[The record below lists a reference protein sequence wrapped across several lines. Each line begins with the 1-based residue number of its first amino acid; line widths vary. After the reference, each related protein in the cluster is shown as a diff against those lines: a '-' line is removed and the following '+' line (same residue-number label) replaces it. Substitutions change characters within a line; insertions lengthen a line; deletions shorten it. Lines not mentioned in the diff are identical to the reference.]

1 MVKNG
6 AGKNEAIQE
15 SDGDAHGH
23 AGCKAAQ
30 HAAGGGTVEIK
41 IVADAGEHRGDD
53 EWLAI
58 GGEANVA
65 NEGFVEN
72 VINGVA
78 IVDGTMRFAH
88 DPSAASDGKRI
99 LHGNLEIETGR
110 RVDSRRHRGMS
121 GCCKLDYSSE

>member
-1 MVKNG
+1 MVEHGTSKNQ
-6 AGKNEAIQE
+6 AIQQ
-15 SDGDAHGH
+15 SNGDAHGRS
-23 AGCKAAQ
+23 GCKAAQ

-65 NEGFVEN
+65 NEGFIEN
-72 VINGVA
+72 VVNGVA
-78 IVDGTMRFAH
+78 IVNGAMRFAH

-99 LHGNLEIETGR
+99 
-110 RVDSRRHRGMS
+110 
-121 GCCKLDYSSE
+121 